1 MRNPTRLLLVLG
13 IIVVLVSAANRA
25 AAQPTQPAP
34 PQPEQL
40 TPAPTAGENDEGQE
54 AQVGDDDEKND
65 KPAGEEQGARPADR
79 RSWFEKNSF
88 FFIMIGAFVLLY
100 LWMGRSRRRQE
111 SKRKE
116 MLSNLKKG
124 DKVTSIGGIIGTVI
138 EVRDDEVTVKVDE
151 TNNVRMKFVRRAIQS
166 VGEEARSQGD
176 QQR

>member
-1 MRNPTRLLLVLG
+1 MRNPTRLLLALG

-34 PQPEQL
+34 PQEQL
-40 TPAPTAGENDEGQE
+40 REAPTDGAPAE
-54 AQVGDDDEKND
+54 APAAAEQDEKQGR
-65 KPAGEEQGARPADR
+65 PAGEEQGARPADR